1 MQPLPTFSKGQI
13 RAARPAKVAIDPW
26 QPQGIFVEQEK
37 TADGTLKSVLTVLLS
52 GKECP
57 FTCLFCDLWKHTTDE
72 PTPVGAIPAQIE
84 QALKQFPQAR
94 SQIKLYNAG
103 NFFDAA
109 ALPEADWRQIANL
122 VQPFERVIVECHPRL
137 ITSKVEKF
145 AKLLSGK
152 LEIAMGLETI
162 HPEILPKL
170 NKEFT
175 LSQFEEACQRLRNG
189 NIDIR
194 LFLMHRPPGLTEEE
208 GIIWTVKSVLYAHE
222 QGATCASIIPTRGGN
237 GILEQL
243 AREGLFTP
251 PTSESLVAVAQQ
263 LQTLPIAPMRVF
275 FDTWGLDAKHKTS
288 NEQLEIWN
296 EHQTLSPPN

>member
-1 MQPLPTFSKGQI
+1 MQALPTFSKGQI

-26 QPQGIFVEQEK
+26 QPQGIFVEQER
-37 TADGTLKSVLTVLLS
+37 TATGELSPVLTVLLS

-72 PTPVGAIPAQIE
+72 PTPIGAIPAQIE

-109 ALPEADWRQIANL
+109 ALPEADWPQIAKL

-137 ITSKVEKF
+137 ITGKVAAF
-145 AKLLSGK
+145 AQLLSGK

-175 LSQFEEACQRLRNG
+175 LAQFAEACERLREW

-194 LFLMHRPPGLTEEE
+194 LFLMHRPPGLLEEE
-208 GIIWTVKSVLYAHE
+208 GIAWTIKSVQYARQ

-243 AREGLFTP
+243 AEEGLFMP
-251 PTSESLVAVAQQ
+251 PSAESLVAVAQQ
-263 LQTLPIAPMRVF
+263 LQVLPIAPMRVF
-275 FDTWGLDAKHKTS
+275 FDTWGFDAKQRTLC
-288 NEQLEIWN
+288 EQLESWN
-296 EHQTLSPPN
+296 QHQTLSPAN